1 MKKIIIDTNE
11 HPTMAEIHRFLAGE
25 LNFPSYYGNNFDALY
40 DCLTDLA
47 EETEIRLILRN
58 AGTGKKEFQL
68 LKKVLSDAAEKQ
80 TKLTFISENSPY

>member
-47 EETEIRLILRN
+47 EETEIRLIPR
-58 AGTGKKEFQL
+58 KESDPPKEFGIL
-68 LKKVLSDAAEKQ
+68 EKVLANAAKAQ
-80 TKLTFISENSPY
+80 PCLTVIIENR